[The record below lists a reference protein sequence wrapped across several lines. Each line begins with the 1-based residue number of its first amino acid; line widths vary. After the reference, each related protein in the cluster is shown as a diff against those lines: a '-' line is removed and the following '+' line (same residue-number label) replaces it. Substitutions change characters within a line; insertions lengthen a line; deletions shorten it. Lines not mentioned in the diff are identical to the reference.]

1 MINIQNLSFGYNRK
15 KMLYEN
21 LSLSLEAGSIYGL
34 LGKNGAGKS
43 TLLCNMMGLL
53 FPDSGKIEVVKHNPQ
68 KRQPSFL
75 QNVYFIPEDVA
86 LPSISIHTY
95 LELYAPFYPK
105 FNENQFYEYLKE
117 LEVPSD
123 QKLNK
128 MSFGQQ
134 KKAIIAFGLACN
146 TQVLIMDEPTN
157 GLDIPSK
164 SQFRKLVAATLTEE
178 RLFIISTHQVRD
190 LDNLIDQIIIIDES
204 EVLLKASITNINEKL
219 CFKTIAEL
227 DENVLYAEDSLK
239 GKTVVAANV
248 MGEDSK
254 INMEH
259 LFNAVIAN
267 PNRVRKIF
275 N

>member
-21 LSLSLEAGSIYGL
+21 LNLSLEAGSIYGL

-43 TLLCNMMGLL
+43 TLLCTMMGLL
-53 FPDSGKIEVVKHNPQ
+53 FPNSGTIEVVKHNPQ

-75 QNVYFIPEDVA
+75 QNVYFIPEEVA

-95 LELYAPFYPK
+95 VELYTPFYPK
-105 FNENQFYEYLKE
+105 FDENQFYSYLKE
-117 LEVPSD
+117 FEVPNN

-128 MSFGQQ
+128 ISFGQQ
-134 KKAIIAFGLACN
+134 KKAAIAFGLACN

-164 SQFRKLVAATLTEE
+164 SQFRKLVAAALTDE

-204 EVLLKASITNINEKL
+204 DVVLKASVSNITEKL
-219 CFKTIAEL
+219 CFKTVSQL
-227 DENVLYAEDSLK
+227 DETVIYAEDSLK

-248 MGEDSK
+248 TGEDSK

-267 PNRVRKIF
+267 PARMKEIF

>member
-1 MINIQNLSFGYNRK
+1 MIEIQNLSFGYNRK

-53 FPDSGKIEVVKHNPQ
+53 FPVSGKIEVVKHNPQ

-75 QNVYFIPEDVA
+75 QNVYFIPEEVA

-117 LEVPSD
+117 FEVSSD

-164 SQFRKLVAATLTEE
+164 SQFRKLVAAALTEE

-204 EVLLKASITNINEKL
+204 DVVLKASVSSITEKL
-219 CFKTIAEL
+219 CFKTVAQL
-227 DENVLYAEDSLK
+227 DETVIYAEDSLK
-239 GKTVVAANV
+239 GKTVVAVNTL
-248 MGEDSK
+248 GEDSK
-254 INMEH
+254 LNMEH
-259 LFNAVIAN
+259 LFNAVITN
-267 PNRVRKIF
+267 PNRVKGIF